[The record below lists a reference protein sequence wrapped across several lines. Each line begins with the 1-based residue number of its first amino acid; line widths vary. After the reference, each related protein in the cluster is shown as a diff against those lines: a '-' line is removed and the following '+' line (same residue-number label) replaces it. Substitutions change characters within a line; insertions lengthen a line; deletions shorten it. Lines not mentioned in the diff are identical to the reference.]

1 MTSTLLLVLVLT
13 FAVVL
18 CAVSFIA
25 KASIAAKGGQ
35 LNIDG
40 DSVTIADSD
49 MQDFLFH
56 VAEKASNEINATQ
69 SESINGYAVA

>member
-25 KASIAAKGGQ
+25 KASMAANGGQ

-49 MQDFLFH
+49 MQDFLFQ
-56 VAEKASNEINATQ
+56 VAEKTTGEMKATQ
-69 SESINGYAVA
+69 NDSANGYAMA

>member
-1 MTSTLLLVLVLT
+1 MTSTVLLVLVLT

-25 KASIAAKGGQ
+25 KATMAANGSK
-35 LNIDG
+35 LEIDG

-49 MQDFLFH
+49 MQDFLYQ
-56 VAEKASNEINATQ
+56 VAEKASNEVKTVTGKNAV
-69 SESINGYAVA
+69 GYAVA